1 MTAFYSLNEQSKRG
15 VNAISSRLSLRQPQ
29 RDSLE
34 ILAHI
39 LELNPPVKGGDL
51 VAELAKVQEA
61 YPNVASFD
69 REFVSL
75 CFALATGVGKTRL
88 MGAFMALLYTQY
100 GVRNFFV
107 LAPNLTIYNKL
118 ITDFSPASP
127 KYVLNGLQEFANNPP
142 LVVTGDN
149 YDSGIDVGSGRLNE
163 DEVTINVFNVAK
175 ISSEVRGGKAP
186 RIKRLSE
193 YIGQSYFEYLAGL
206 EDLVM
211 IMDESHRYRASAGF
225 KAINELKPMLGLEL
239 TATPQIESGT
249 TPERFKNIIYDYPL
263 ANAIADGFV
272 KEPAVATRED
282 FNADNYGE
290 EELEDLKIRD
300 GVVVHED
307 TKIELATFARNHNLP
322 IVKPF
327 MLVVAKDT
335 AHADNIVERI
345 KRDDFF
351 GGRYKDKVITVHSNQ
366 KSTESDETIA
376 RLLAVEDPNEP
387 TEIVVHVDKLKEGW
401 DVRNLYTIV
410 PLRAA
415 NSSTLVEQS
424 IGRGLRLPYGK
435 RMGVA
440 AVDRLTIV
448 AHDKFDAIINE
459 ANKPNSIIRSV
470 IRIGKDVSLV
480 GKKAVTVTNTAIEQ
494 LIGRPTVQPVP
505 AQQFEL
511 GIQEKPSL
519 TTREEQAVVN
529 LIVEAVKENERRVS
543 DVPNL
548 EALIKP
554 DVQER
559 IVKRVTEAYETTYQP
574 VQAEFAETSMNPD
587 IAAIVKDSL
596 RRYLDL
602 NIGIPRISVRPKGA
616 VRTGFKDFELDTT
629 AINQQPVDQNILI
642 QLLRTSD
649 RERIHADL
657 AYATEE
663 RFEDYIVRNLVD
675 FDDIS
680 YDEHADILYKLSSQV
695 VSKLRNYL
703 DTDEEVLN
711 VIQFNQ
717 RQFSTYIHAQMQ
729 KHWWQEADEGYEVM
743 VSRGYQT
750 FTDTSYS
757 ADGDEKLRNVHQ
769 PLATGERD
777 RIAGMLFGGFERCSY
792 PVQKFSSD
800 SERMFA
806 SLLEKDLDAKKWFKP
821 TRDQFAISYRD
832 ASGSTSSYEP
842 DFVVETAT
850 HKYIIEPK
858 QASMINDHNVQAKKE
873 AAVTWC
879 RNATEHEHKNGGKAW
894 AYVLVP
900 HTAILPSA
908 TLSGLVQQ
916 FQGQLR
922 NGEFQND

>member
-1 MTAFYSLNEQSKRG
+1 MEAFYSLNDQSKRN
-15 VNAISSRLSLRQPQ
+15 VNAIASRLSLRQPQ

-34 ILAHI
+34 ILAHV
-39 LELNPPVKGGDL
+39 LEMCPPQKGGDL
-51 VAELAKVQEA
+51 TEQLAKVQEV
-61 YPNVASFD
+61 YTNVASFD
-69 REFVSL
+69 REFVSM

-88 MGAFMALLYTQY
+88 MGAFMSLLYTQY

-118 ITDFSPASP
+118 IADFSPASR

-142 LVVTGDN
+142 LVITGDN
-149 YDSGIDVGSGRLNE
+149 YDSGIDVGSGRLNQ

-193 YIGQSYFEYLAGL
+193 YIGQSYFEYLASL
-206 EDLVM
+206 DDLVM

-239 TATPQIESGT
+239 TATPQVENAGRAT
-249 TPERFKNIIYDYPL
+249 RFTNVIYDYPL

-300 GVVVHED
+300 GIVVHED
-307 TKIELATFARNHNLP
+307 TKIELATFAHNHNLP
-322 IVKPF
+322 VVKPF
-327 MLVVAKDT
+327 MLIVAKDT
-335 AHADNIVERI
+335 AHADKIVERI

-366 KSTESDETIA
+366 RGEESDEIIA
-376 RLLAVEDPNEP
+376 RLLAVEDPNEL

-401 DVRNLYTIV
+401 DVTNLYTIV

-415 NSSTLVEQS
+415 NSTTLVEQS
-424 IGRGLRLPYGK
+424 IGRGLRLPYAK

-470 IRIGKDVSLV
+470 VRIGKDVNLV
-480 GKKAVTVTNTAIEQ
+480 GKKAITVTNTAIEQ
-494 LIGRPTVQPVP
+494 LIGHESVQQPVKE
-505 AQQFEL
+505 QQFEL
-511 GIQEKPSL
+511 EIQSKPTL
-519 TTREEQAVVN
+519 KTKEEQAVVN
-529 LIVEAVKENERRVS
+529 LIVEAIKENERRVAE
-543 DVPNL
+543 VPNL

-554 DVQER
+554 EVQER
-559 IVKRVTEAYETTYQP
+559 IAKKVAEAYETTYMP
-574 VQAEFAETSMNPD
+574 NQAEFAETSTKPD

-596 RRYLDL
+596 KRYLDL

-616 VRTGFKDFELDTT
+616 VRTGFKNFELDVT

-642 QLLRTSD
+642 QHLRTSD
-649 RERIHADL
+649 RSKIHADL

-663 RFEDYIVRNLVD
+663 RVEDYIVRNLVD

-680 YDEHADILYKLSSQV
+680 YYDHAEILYKLSSQLV
-695 VSKLRNYL
+695 VKLLSYL
-703 DTDEEVLN
+703 QTDEEVLN
-711 VIQFNQ
+711 VVQFNQ
-717 RQFSTYIHAQMQ
+717 KQFATHIHSQMQ
-729 KHWWQEADEGYEVM
+729 KHWWQEADEGYDVV

-750 FTDTSYS
+750 FTDTTY
-757 ADGDEKLRNVHQ
+757 AVDGNEKLRNVHQ
-769 PLATGERD
+769 PLPTGERD
-777 RIAGMLFGGFERCSY
+777 RIGGMLFGGFERCSY

-800 SERMFA
+800 TERMFA
-806 SLLEKDLDAKKWFKP
+806 SLLEKDMDAKKWFKP

-832 ASGSTSSYEP
+832 SNGSTAMYEP
-842 DFVVETAT
+842 DFVVETDT
-850 HKYIIEPK
+850 YKYIVEPK
-858 QASMINDHNVQAKKE
+858 QASMITDSNVLAKKS

-879 RNATEHEHKNGGKAW
+879 ENATKHELSNGGKTW
-894 AYVLVP
+894 VYVLIP
-900 HTAILPSA
+900 HTAIVPSA
-908 TLSGLVQQ
+908 TLKGLVQQ
-916 FQGQLR
+916 F
-922 NGEFQND
+922 NC

>member
-1 MTAFYSLNEQSKRG
+1 MEAFYSLNEQSKRS

-39 LELNPPVKGGDL
+39 LEKNPPVKGGDL

-142 LVVTGDN
+142 LVITGDN
-149 YDSGIDVGSGRLNE
+149 YDSGIDVGSGRLNQ

-193 YIGQSYFEYLAGL
+193 YIGQSYFEYLASL

-249 TPERFKNIIYDYPL
+249 TPERFKNVIYDYPL

-366 KSTESDETIA
+366 KGTESDETIA

-459 ANKPNSIIRSV
+459 ANKPNSIIRAV
-470 IRIGKDVSLV
+470 IRIGKDINLV

-505 AQQFEL
+505 SQQFEL
-511 GIQEKPSL
+511 GVQAKPAL
-519 TTREEQAVVN
+519 TTREEQTVVN
-529 LIVEAVKENERRVS
+529 LIVEAIKENERRVT

-554 DVQER
+554 DVQAR
-559 IVKRVTEAYETTYQP
+559 IAKKVTEAYETTYQP
-574 VQAEFAETSMNPD
+574 AQAEFDVTSTKPD
-587 IAAIVKDSL
+587 IGAIVKESL
-596 RRYLDL
+596 QRYLDL
-602 NIGIPRISVRPKGA
+602 NIGIPRISVRPKGT
-616 VRTGFKDFELDTT
+616 VRTGFKDFELDTS

-642 QLLRTSD
+642 QHLRTSD
-649 RERIHADL
+649 RSKIHADL

-695 VSKLRNYL
+695 VAKLRSYL
-703 DTDEEVLN
+703 SADEEVLN
-711 VIQFNQ
+711 VIQYNQ
-717 RQFSTYIHAQMQ
+717 RQFATYIHSQMQ
-729 KHWWQEADEGYEVM
+729 KHWWQEADEGYEVT

-757 ADGDEKLRNVHQ
+757 ADGNEKLRNVHQ

-777 RIAGMLFGGFERCSY
+777 RIGGMLFGGFERCSY

-806 SLLEKDLDAKKWFKP
+806 SLLEKDLDAVKWFKP

-832 ASGSTSSYEP
+832 ASGSTATYEP

-850 HKYIIEPK
+850 HKYIVEPK
-858 QASMINDHNVQAKKE
+858 QASLINDANVQAKKS

-879 RNATEHEHKNGGKAW
+879 QNATEHELKNGGKAW

-908 TLSGLVQQ
+908 TLKGLVQQ
-916 FQGQLR
+916 YKG
-922 NGEFQND
+922 

>member
-1 MTAFYSLNEQSKRG
+1 MTAFYSLSEKSKRS
-15 VNAISSRLSLRQPQ
+15 VSAISSRLSLRQPQ

-34 ILAHI
+34 ILAHV
-39 LELNPPVKGGDL
+39 LEINPPTKGGDL
-51 VAELAKVQEA
+51 VTELTKVQEA

-100 GVRNFFV
+100 EVRNFFV
-107 LAPNLTIYNKL
+107 LAPNLTIYTKL
-118 ITDFSPASP
+118 ISDFTPSSP
-127 KYVLNGLQEFANNPP
+127 KYVLNGLQEFSNNAPR
-142 LVVTGDN
+142 VITGDN
-149 YDSGIDVGSGRLNE
+149 YDSGIDVRTRTFNTE
-163 DEVTINVFNVAK
+163 EVTINVFNVAK

-193 YIGQSYFEYLAGL
+193 YIGQSYFDYLAGL
-206 EDLVM
+206 KDLVM

-249 TPERFKNIIYDYPL
+249 TPERFKNVIYDYPL

-366 KSTESDETIA
+366 KGVESDETIA

-470 IRIGKDVSLV
+470 VRIGTDVSLV

-505 AQQFEL
+505 SQQFEL
-511 GIQEKPSL
+511 GVQEKPVL
-519 TTREEQAVVN
+519 TTREEQTVVN
-529 LIVEAVKENERRVS
+529 LIVEAIKENERRVT

-559 IVKRVTEAYETTYQP
+559 IAKKVTEAYETTYQP
-574 VQAEFAETSMNPD
+574 AQAEFAETSTKPD

-596 RRYLDL
+596 KRYLDL

-616 VRTGFKDFELDTT
+616 VRTGFKDFELDTS

-642 QLLRTSD
+642 QHLRTSD

-680 YDEHADILYKLSSQV
+680 YDEHADILYKLSGQV
-695 VSKLRNYL
+695 VAKLRTYL
-703 DTDEEVLN
+703 INDDEVLN

-717 RQFSTYIHAQMQ
+717 RQFSTYIHSQMQ
-729 KHWWQEADEGYEVM
+729 EHWWQAADEGYEVT

-757 ADGDEKLRNVHQ
+757 ADGNEKLRNVHQ

-777 RIAGMLFGGFERCSY
+777 RIGGMLFGGFVRCSY

-832 ASGSTSSYEP
+832 SNGSTATYEP
-842 DFVVETAT
+842 DFVVETST
-850 HKYIIEPK
+850 YKYIVEPK
-858 QASMINDHNVQAKKE
+858 QASLINDPNVQAKKS

-879 RNATEHEHKNGGKAW
+879 YNATQHELKHGGKSW
-894 AYVLVP
+894 AYVLIP

-908 TLSGLVQQ
+908 TLSGLIQQ
-916 FQGQLR
+916 YKG
-922 NGEFQND
+922 

>member
-1 MTAFYSLNEQSKRG
+1 MEAFYSLNDQSKRN
-15 VNAISSRLSLRQPQ
+15 VNAISSRLSLRKPQ

-34 ILAHI
+34 ILAHV
-39 LELNPPVKGGDL
+39 LEMCPPRKGGDL
-51 VAELAKVQEA
+51 ETQLAKVQEV
-61 YPNVASFD
+61 YTNVTSFD

-88 MGAFMALLYTQY
+88 MGAFMSLLYMQY
-100 GVRNFFV
+100 GVRNFFI
-107 LAPNLTIYNKL
+107 LAPNLTIYEKL
-118 ITDFSPASP
+118 ISDFSPVSP
-127 KYVLNGLQEFANNPP
+127 KYVLNGLQEFANNSPI
-142 LVVTGDN
+142 VITGDN
-149 YDSGIDVGSGRLNE
+149 YDSGIDVGSGRLNQ
-163 DEVTINVFNVAK
+163 DEVTINIFNVAK

-206 EDLVM
+206 DDLVM

-239 TATPQIESGT
+239 TATPQVESGT
-249 TPERFKNIIYDYPL
+249 KATRFTNVIYDYPL

-300 GVVVHED
+300 GVLVHED

-322 IVKPF
+322 VVKPF

-335 AHADNIVERI
+335 SHADKIVEQI
-345 KRDDFF
+345 KREDFF

-366 KSTESDETIA
+366 RGEESDETIA
-376 RLLAVEDPNEP
+376 RLLAVEDPAEP

-415 NSSTLVEQS
+415 NSTTLVEQS
-424 IGRGLRLPYGK
+424 IGRGLRLPYAK

-470 IRIGKDVSLV
+470 VRIGKDVNLV

-494 LIGRPTVQPVP
+494 LIGRPSTQPAP
-505 AQQFEL
+505 EQQFVLE
-511 GIQEKPSL
+511 IQEKPL
-519 TTREEQAVVN
+519 IQTKEEQTVVN
-529 LIVEAVKENERRVS
+529 LIVEAIKENERRVN

-554 DVQER
+554 DIQER
-559 IVKRVTEAYETTYQP
+559 IAKQVTEAYEMTFMSK
-574 VQAEFAETSMNPD
+574 QAELAGISTKPD
-587 IAAIVKDSL
+587 ITGIVKESL
-596 RRYLDL
+596 KKYLDL
-602 NIGIPRISVRPKGA
+602 NIGIPRITVRPKGN
-616 VRTGFKDFELDTT
+616 VRTGFKDFELDVS

-642 QLLRTSD
+642 QHLRTS
-649 RERIHADL
+649 ERQSIHADL

-663 RFEDYIVRNLVD
+663 RVEDYIVRNLVD

-680 YDEHADILYKLSSQV
+680 YYDHAAILYKLSSQLV
-695 VSKLRNYL
+695 AKLRSYL
-703 DTDEEVLN
+703 QTDDEVLN
-711 VIQFNQ
+711 VVQFNQ
-717 RQFSTYIHAQMQ
+717 KTFASYIHSQMLQ
-729 KHWWQEADEGYEVM
+729 QWWQEADEGYDVI

-750 FTDTSYS
+750 FTDTSYT
-757 ADGDEKLRNVHQ
+757 ADGNEKLRNVHE
-769 PLATGERD
+769 PLAIGERD
-777 RIAGMLFGGFERCSY
+777 RINGMVFGGFKRCSY

-806 SLLEKDLDAKKWFKP
+806 SLLEKDVDVKKWFKP

-832 ASGSTSSYEP
+832 SNGGTAIYEP
-842 DFVVETAT
+842 DFVVETDT
-850 HKYIIEPK
+850 HKYIVEPK
-858 QASMINDHNVQAKKE
+858 QASLMTDGNVLAKKS

-879 RNATEHEHKNGGKAW
+879 ENATKHELSNGGKPW
-894 AYVLVP
+894 TYVLMP

-908 TLSGLVQQ
+908 TLKGLVQQ
-916 FQGQLR
+916 FKG
-922 NGEFQND
+922 

>member
-1 MTAFYSLNEQSKRG
+1 MEAFYSLSDQSKRN

-34 ILAHI
+34 ILAHV
-39 LELNPPVKGGDL
+39 LEMCPPKKGGDL
-51 VAELAKVQEA
+51 EAQLAKVQEI
-61 YPNVASFD
+61 YTNIASFD

-88 MGAFMALLYTQY
+88 MGAFMSLLYTQY

-142 LVVTGDN
+142 LVITGDN
-149 YDSGIDVGSGRLNE
+149 YDSGIDVGSGRLNQ

-193 YIGQSYFEYLAGL
+193 YIGQSYFEYLASL
-206 EDLVM
+206 DDLVM

-239 TATPQIESGT
+239 TATPQVETGT
-249 TPERFKNIIYDYPL
+249 KATRFTNVIYDYPL

-290 EELEDLKIRD
+290 DELEDLKIRD
-300 GVVVHED
+300 GFVVHED

-322 IVKPF
+322 VVKPF

-335 AHADNIVERI
+335 SHADKIVERI

-366 KSTESDETIA
+366 RGDESDETIA
-376 RLLAVEDPNEP
+376 RLLAVEDPVEP

-415 NSSTLVEQS
+415 NSTTLVEQS
-424 IGRGLRLPYGK
+424 IGRGLRLPYAK

-459 ANKPNSIIRSV
+459 ANKPNSYIRSV
-470 IRIGKDVSLV
+470 VRIGKDINLV

-494 LIGRPTVQPVP
+494 LIGPESVQQPVEGN
-505 AQQFEL
+505 QFEL
-511 GIQEKPSL
+511 DVTTKPIL
-519 TTREEQAVVN
+519 KTKEEQAVVN
-529 LIVEAVKENERRVS
+529 LIVEAIKENERRVTA
-543 DVPNL
+543 VPNL

-559 IVKRVTEAYETTYQP
+559 IAKQVTKAYETTFMPKQT
-574 VQAEFAETSMNPD
+574 EFAETSTKPD
-587 IAAIVKDSL
+587 IAAIVKESL
-596 RRYLDL
+596 KRYLDL
-602 NIGIPRISVRPKGA
+602 NIGIPRITVRPKGN
-616 VRTGFKDFELDTT
+616 VQTGFKDFELDVS

-642 QLLRTSD
+642 QHLRTS
-649 RERIHADL
+649 ERQSIHADL

-663 RFEDYIVRNLVD
+663 RVEDYIVRNLVD

-680 YDEHADILYKLSSQV
+680 YYDHAEILYKLSSQLV
-695 VSKLRNYL
+695 AKLRSYL
-703 DTDEEVLN
+703 QTVEEVLN
-711 VIQFNQ
+711 VVQFNQ
-717 RQFSTYIHAQMQ
+717 KTFATHIHSQMQ
-729 KHWWQEADEGYEVM
+729 QHWWQEADEGYDVV

-750 FTDTSYS
+750 FTDMSYT
-757 ADGDEKLRNVHQ
+757 ADGNEKLRNVHQ
-769 PLATGERD
+769 ALATGERD
-777 RIAGMLFGGFERCSY
+777 RITGMIFGGFERCSY

-806 SLLEKDLDAKKWFKP
+806 SLLEKDADVKKWFKP

-832 ASGSTSSYEP
+832 SNGSTAMYEP
-842 DFVVETAT
+842 DFVVETNT
-850 HKYIIEPK
+850 HKYIVEPK
-858 QASMINDHNVQAKKE
+858 QASLVSDPNVQAKKS

-879 RNATEHEHKNGGKAW
+879 ENATKHELSNGGKAW
-894 AYVLVP
+894 AYVLIP

-908 TLSGLVQQ
+908 TLRGLVSQ
-916 FQGQLR
+916 FSS
-922 NGEFQND
+922 

>member
-1 MTAFYSLNEQSKRG
+1 MTAFYSLNEQSKRS

-61 YPNVASFD
+61 YPSVVSFD

-107 LAPNLTIYNKL
+107 LAPNLTIYTKL
-118 ITDFSPASP
+118 ITDFSPASS

-142 LVVTGDN
+142 LVITGDN
-149 YDSGIDVGSGRLNE
+149 YDSGIDVGSGRLNQ

-193 YIGQSYFEYLAGL
+193 YIGQSYFEYLASL

-366 KSTESDETIA
+366 KGTESDETIA

-494 LIGRPTVQPVP
+494 LIGRPIVQPVP
-505 AQQFEL
+505 EQQFEL
-511 GIQEKPSL
+511 GVQEKPVL
-519 TTREEQAVVN
+519 TTREEQTVVN
-529 LIVEAVKENERRVS
+529 LIVEAIKENERRVS

-559 IVKRVTEAYETTYQP
+559 IAKKVTAAYETTYQP
-574 VQAEFAETSMNPD
+574 AQAEFAETSTKPD

-602 NIGIPRISVRPKGA
+602 NIGIPRISVRPKGT
-616 VRTGFKDFELDTT
+616 VRTGFKDFDLDTS

-657 AYATEE
+657 AYATED
-663 RFEDYIVRNLVD
+663 RLEDYIVRNLVD

-680 YDEHADILYKLSSQV
+680 YDEHADILYKLSGQV
-695 VSKLRNYL
+695 VSKLRSYL
-703 DTDEEVLN
+703 GTDEEVLN

-717 RQFSTYIHAQMQ
+717 RQFSTYIHSQMQ
-729 KHWWQEADEGYEVM
+729 KHWWQEADEGYEVT

-777 RIAGMLFGGFERCSY
+777 RIGGMLFGGFERCSY

-806 SLLEKDLDAKKWFKP
+806 SLLEKDLDTKKWFKP

-832 ASGSTSSYEP
+832 ANGSTATYEP

-858 QASMINDHNVQAKKE
+858 QASLMNDPNVQAKKS

-879 RNATEHEHKNGGKAW
+879 QNATEHELKNAGKAW
-894 AYVLVP
+894 SYVLVP

-916 FQGQLR
+916 YKG
-922 NGEFQND
+922 

>member
-1 MTAFYSLNEQSKRG
+1 MEAFYSLNDLSKRN

-34 ILAHI
+34 ILAHV
-39 LELNPPVKGGDL
+39 LEMCPPQKGGNL
-51 VAELAKVQEA
+51 EAQLAKVQEV
-61 YPNVASFD
+61 YTNVASFD

-88 MGAFMALLYTQY
+88 MGAFMSLLYTQY

-142 LVVTGDN
+142 LVITGDN
-149 YDSGIDVGSGRLNE
+149 YDSGIDVGSGRLNQ

-193 YIGQSYFEYLAGL
+193 YIGQSYFEYLASL
-206 EDLVM
+206 DDLVM

-239 TATPQIESGT
+239 TATPQVENAGRAT
-249 TPERFKNIIYDYPL
+249 RFTNVIYDYPL

-322 IVKPF
+322 VVKPF

-335 AHADNIVERI
+335 SHADKIVERI

-366 KSTESDETIA
+366 RGEESDETIA
-376 RLLAVEDPNEP
+376 RLLAVESPTEP

-415 NSSTLVEQS
+415 NSTTLVEQS

-435 RMGVA
+435 RMGVP

-470 IRIGKDVSLV
+470 VRIGKDVNLV

-494 LIGRPTVQPVP
+494 LIGHQAVQQPV
-505 AQQFEL
+505 QGNQFEL
-511 GIQEKPSL
+511 DVTTKPIL
-519 TTREEQAVVN
+519 KTKEEQAVVN
-529 LIVEAVKENERRVS
+529 LIVEAIKDNERRVTA
-543 DVPNL
+543 VPNL

-559 IVKRVTEAYETTYQP
+559 IAKQVAEAYETTFMP
-574 VQAEFAETSMNPD
+574 KQAEFAETSTKPD
-587 IAAIVKDSL
+587 IAAIVKESL
-596 RRYLDL
+596 KRYLDL
-602 NIGIPRISVRPKGA
+602 NIGIPRITVRPKGN
-616 VRTGFKDFELDTT
+616 VRTGFKDFELDVS

-642 QLLRTSD
+642 QHLRTS
-649 RERIHADL
+649 ERQSIHADL

-663 RFEDYIVRNLVD
+663 RVEDYIVRNLVD

-680 YDEHADILYKLSSQV
+680 YYDHAEILYKLSSQLV
-695 VSKLRNYL
+695 AKLRSYL
-703 DTDEEVLN
+703 QTDEEVLN
-711 VIQFNQ
+711 VVQFNQ
-717 RQFSTYIHAQMQ
+717 KTFATHIHSQMQ
-729 KHWWQEADEGYEVM
+729 QHWWQEADEGYDVV

-750 FTDTSYS
+750 FTDTSYT

-769 PLATGERD
+769 ALATGERD
-777 RIAGMLFGGFERCSY
+777 RITGMVFGGFERCSY

-806 SLLEKDLDAKKWFKP
+806 SLLEKDADVKKWFKP

-832 ASGSTSSYEP
+832 SNGSTAMYEP
-842 DFVVETAT
+842 DFVVETNT
-850 HKYIIEPK
+850 HKYIVEPK
-858 QASMINDHNVQAKKE
+858 QASLVNDSNVQAKKR
-873 AAVTWC
+873 AAVAWC
-879 RNATEHEHKNGGKAW
+879 ENATKHELSNGGKAW
-894 AYVLVP
+894 AYLLVP

-908 TLSGLVQQ
+908 TLKGLVQQ
-916 FQGQLR
+916 YGA
-922 NGEFQND
+922 

>member
-1 MTAFYSLNEQSKRG
+1 MEAFYSLNEQSKRS

-39 LELNPPVKGGDL
+39 LEINPPVKGGDL

-142 LVVTGDN
+142 LVITGDN
-149 YDSGIDVGSGRLNE
+149 YDSGIDVGSGRLNQ

-193 YIGQSYFEYLAGL
+193 YIGQSYFEYLASL

-249 TPERFKNIIYDYPL
+249 TPERFKNVIYDYPL

-366 KSTESDETIA
+366 KGTESDETIA

-459 ANKPNSIIRSV
+459 ANKPGSIIRAV
-470 IRIGKDVSLV
+470 VRIGKDINLV

-505 AQQFEL
+505 SQQFDL
-511 GIQEKPSL
+511 GVQAKPAL
-519 TTREEQAVVN
+519 TTREEQTVVN
-529 LIVEAVKENERRVS
+529 LIVEAIKENERRVT

-554 DVQER
+554 DVQAR
-559 IVKRVTEAYETTYQP
+559 IAKKVTEAYETTYQP
-574 VQAEFAETSMNPD
+574 AQAEFAETSTKPD

-596 RRYLDL
+596 KRYLDL
-602 NIGIPRISVRPKGA
+602 NIGIPRISVRPKGT
-616 VRTGFKDFELDTT
+616 VRTGFKDFELDTS

-642 QLLRTSD
+642 QHLRTSD
-649 RERIHADL
+649 RSKIHADL

-695 VSKLRNYL
+695 VAKLRSYL
-703 DTDEEVLN
+703 SADEEVLN
-711 VIQFNQ
+711 VIQYNQ
-717 RQFSTYIHAQMQ
+717 RQFATYIHSQMQ
-729 KHWWQEADEGYEVM
+729 KHWWQEADEGYEVT

-757 ADGDEKLRNVHQ
+757 ADGNEKLRNVHQ

-777 RIAGMLFGGFERCSY
+777 RIGGMLFGGFERCSY

-806 SLLEKDLDAKKWFKP
+806 SLLEKDLDAVKWFKP

-832 ASGSTSSYEP
+832 ASGSTATYEP

-850 HKYIIEPK
+850 HKYIVEPK
-858 QASMINDHNVQAKKE
+858 QASLINDANVQAKKS

-879 RNATEHEHKNGGKAW
+879 QNATEHELKNGGKAW

-908 TLSGLVQQ
+908 TLKGLVQQ
-916 FQGQLR
+916 YG
-922 NGEFQND
+922 G

>member
-1 MTAFYSLNEQSKRG
+1 MEAFYSLNDQSKRN
-15 VNAISSRLSLRQPQ
+15 VNAIASRLSLRQPQ

-34 ILAHI
+34 ILAHV
-39 LELNPPVKGGDL
+39 LEMCPPQKDGDL
-51 VAELAKVQEA
+51 TEQLAKVQEV
-61 YPNVASFD
+61 YTSVASFD

-88 MGAFMALLYTQY
+88 MGAFMSLLYTQY

-118 ITDFSPASP
+118 IADFSPASR

-142 LVVTGDN
+142 LVITGDN
-149 YDSGIDVGSGRLNE
+149 YDSGIDVGSGRLNQ

-193 YIGQSYFEYLAGL
+193 YIGQSYFEYLASL
-206 EDLVM
+206 DDLVM

-239 TATPQIESGT
+239 TATPQIENAGRAT
-249 TPERFKNIIYDYPL
+249 RFTNVIYDYPL

-300 GVVVHED
+300 GIVVHED

-322 IVKPF
+322 VVKPF

-335 AHADNIVERI
+335 SHADKIVERI

-366 KSTESDETIA
+366 RGEESDEIIA

-401 DVRNLYTIV
+401 DVTNLYTIV

-415 NSSTLVEQS
+415 NSTTLVEQS
-424 IGRGLRLPYGK
+424 IGRGLRLPYAK

-470 IRIGKDVSLV
+470 VRIGKDVNLV

-494 LIGRPTVQPVP
+494 LIGHESVQQPVKE
-505 AQQFEL
+505 QQFEL
-511 GIQEKPSL
+511 EIQSAPVLK
-519 TTREEQAVVN
+519 TKEEQVVVN
-529 LIVEAVKENERRVS
+529 LYIEAIKDFERRVAE
-543 DVPNL
+543 VPSL

-554 DVQER
+554 EVQER
-559 IVKRVTEAYETTYQP
+559 ITEQVTKAYETTYKP
-574 VQAEFAETSMNPD
+574 AQAELEITSTKPD
-587 IAAIVKDSL
+587 IAAIVKNISK
-596 RRYLDL
+596 RFVDL
-602 NIGIPRISVRPKGA
+602 NIGVPRISVRPKGV
-616 VRTGFKDFELDTT
+616 VRTGFKDFDLDVT

-642 QLLRTSD
+642 QHLRTSD
-649 RERIHADL
+649 RSKIHADL
-657 AYATEE
+657 AYTNEE
-663 RFEDYIVRNLVD
+663 RVENYIVRNLVD
-675 FDDIS
+675 FDDIN
-680 YDEHADILYKLSSQV
+680 YDEHADILYKLSSQLIA
-695 VSKLRNYL
+695 KLRSYL
-703 DTDEEVLN
+703 QTDEEVLN
-711 VIQFNQ
+711 VVQFNQ
-717 RQFSTYIHAQMQ
+717 TQFATHIHSQMQ
-729 KHWWQEADEGYEVM
+729 KHWWQEADEGYDVV

-750 FTDTSYS
+750 FTESTYS
-757 ADGDEKLRNVHQ
+757 ADGNEKLRNVHQ
-769 PLATGERD
+769 SLATGERD
-777 RIAGMLFGGFERCSY
+777 RIGGMLFGGFERCSY

-806 SLLEKDLDAKKWFKP
+806 SLLEKDADAKKWFKP

-832 ASGSTSSYEP
+832 SNGSTAMYEP
-842 DFVVETAT
+842 DFVVETDT
-850 HKYIIEPK
+850 HKYIVEPK
-858 QASMINDHNVQAKKE
+858 QASMMTDPNVLAKKS

-879 RNATEHEHKNGGKAW
+879 ENATKHELNNGGKTW
-894 AYVLVP
+894 VYVLVP

-908 TLSGLVQQ
+908 TLKGLVQQ
-916 FQGQLR
+916 YG
-922 NGEFQND
+922 GK

>member
-1 MTAFYSLNEQSKRG
+1 MTAFYSLNEQSKRN

-69 REFVSL
+69 RDFVSL

-142 LVVTGDN
+142 LVITGDN
-149 YDSGIDVGSGRLNE
+149 YDGGIDVGSGRLNQ

-193 YIGQSYFEYLAGL
+193 YIGQSYFEYLASL
-206 EDLVM
+206 DDLVM

-249 TPERFKNIIYDYPL
+249 TPERFKNIIFDYPL

-282 FNADNYGE
+282 FNAENYGE

-351 GGRYKDKVITVHSNQ
+351 DGRYKDKVITVHSNQ
-366 KSTESDETIA
+366 KGTESDETIA

-470 IRIGKDVSLV
+470 VRIGKDVSLV

-505 AQQFEL
+505 SQQFEL
-511 GIQEKPSL
+511 GVQEKPVL
-519 TTREEQAVVN
+519 TTREEQTVVN
-529 LIVEAVKENERRVS
+529 LIVEAIKENERRVS

-559 IVKRVTEAYETTYQP
+559 IAKKVTEAYETTYQP
-574 VQAEFAETSMNPD
+574 AQAEFAETSTKPD

-596 RRYLDL
+596 KRYLDL
-602 NIGIPRISVRPKGA
+602 NIGIPRISVRPKGN
-616 VRTGFKDFELDTT
+616 VRTGFKDFELDTS

-642 QLLRTSD
+642 QHLRTSD
-649 RERIHADL
+649 RSRIHADL

-680 YDEHADILYKLSSQV
+680 YDEHADILYKLSSQAV
-695 VSKLRNYL
+695 AKLRSYL
-703 DTDEEVLN
+703 DTDEKVLN

-729 KHWWQEADEGYEVM
+729 QHWWQEADEGYEVT

-777 RIAGMLFGGFERCSY
+777 RIGGMLFGGFERCSY

-800 SERMFA
+800 SERAFA
-806 SLLEKDLDAKKWFKP
+806 SLLEKDLDVKKWFKP
-821 TRDQFAISYRD
+821 TRDQFSISYRD
-832 ASGSTSSYEP
+832 ASGTTANYEP

-858 QASMINDHNVQAKKE
+858 QASMMDDANVLAKKS

-879 RNATEHEHKNGGKAW
+879 QNATAHEVKNGGKEW
-894 AYVLVP
+894 AYILIP

-908 TLSGLVQQ
+908 TLSGLVKQYK
-916 FQGQLR
+916 G
-922 NGEFQND
+922 

>member
-1 MTAFYSLNEQSKRG
+1 MTAFYSLNEQSKRS

-34 ILAHI
+34 ILANI
-39 LELNPPVKGGDL
+39 LEINPPVKGGDL
-51 VAELAKVQEA
+51 TAELAKVQEA

-107 LAPNLTIYNKL
+107 LAPNLTIYTKL

-142 LVVTGDN
+142 LVITGDN
-149 YDSGIDVGSGRLNE
+149 YDSGIDVGSGRLNQ

-193 YIGQSYFEYLAGL
+193 YIGQSYFEYLASL
-206 EDLVM
+206 DDLVM

-249 TPERFKNIIYDYPL
+249 TPERFKNVIYDYPL

-366 KSTESDETIA
+366 KGTESDETIA

-470 IRIGKDVSLV
+470 IRIGKDINLV

-505 AQQFEL
+505 SQQFEL
-511 GIQEKPSL
+511 GVQQKPVL
-519 TTREEQAVVN
+519 TTREEQTVVN
-529 LIVEAVKENERRVS
+529 LIVEAIKENERRVT

-548 EALIKP
+548 ESLIKP
-554 DVQER
+554 EVQER
-559 IVKRVTEAYETTYQP
+559 IAKKVTEAYETTYQP
-574 VQAEFAETSMNPD
+574 AQAEFAETSTKPD

-596 RRYLDL
+596 KRYLDL
-602 NIGIPRISVRPKGA
+602 NIGIPRISVRPRGT
-616 VRTGFKDFELDTT
+616 VRTGFKDFELDTS
-629 AINQQPVDQNILI
+629 AVNQQPVDQNILI
-642 QLLRTSD
+642 QHLRTSD
-649 RERIHADL
+649 RSKIHADL

-695 VSKLRNYL
+695 VAKLRSYL
-703 DTDEEVLN
+703 SADAEVLN

-717 RQFSTYIHAQMQ
+717 RQFATYIHSQMQ
-729 KHWWQEADEGYEVM
+729 GHWWQEADEGYEVT

-757 ADGDEKLRNVHQ
+757 ADGNEKLRNVHQ

-777 RIAGMLFGGFERCSY
+777 RIGGMLFGGFERCSY

-806 SLLEKDLDAKKWFKP
+806 SLLEKDLDAMKWFKP

-832 ASGSTSSYEP
+832 ASGSTATYEP
-842 DFVVETAT
+842 DFVVETNT
-850 HKYIIEPK
+850 HKYIVEPK
-858 QASMINDHNVQAKKE
+858 QASLVNDPNVQAKKS

-879 RNATEHEHKNGGKAW
+879 DNATKHELSNGGKAW
-894 AYVLVP
+894 VYVLVP

-908 TLSGLVQQ
+908 TLKGLVQQ
-916 FQGQLR
+916 YKG
-922 NGEFQND
+922 

>member
-1 MTAFYSLNEQSKRG
+1 MKAFYSLNEKSKRN
-15 VNAISSRLSLRQPQ
+15 VNTISSRLSLREPQ

-34 ILAHI
+34 ILAHV
-39 LELNPPVKGGDL
+39 LEISPPVKGGDL
-51 VAELAKVQEA
+51 AAELTKVQEA
-61 YPNVASFD
+61 YPSVASFD

-118 ITDFSPASP
+118 VNDFSPASP
-127 KYVLNGLQEFANNPP
+127 KYVLSGLQEFANNPP
-142 LVVTGDN
+142 LVITGDN
-149 YDSGIDVGSGRLNE
+149 YDSGIDVGSGRLNP
-163 DEVTINVFNVAK
+163 DEATINVFNVAK

-193 YIGQSYFEYLAGL
+193 YIGQSYFEYLASL
-206 EDLVM
+206 DDLVM

-225 KAINELKPMLGLEL
+225 NAINELKPMIGLEL

-300 GVVVHED
+300 GILVHED

-335 AHADNIVERI
+335 SHADNIVARI

-366 KSTESDETIA
+366 KGIESDETIA

-387 TEIVVHVDKLKEGW
+387 TEVVVHVDKLKEGW

-435 RMGVA
+435 RTGA
-440 AVDRLTIV
+440 TPVDRLTIV

-470 IRIGKDVSLV
+470 VRIGKDINLV

-494 LIGRPTVQPVP
+494 LIGRPTIQPVP
-505 AQQFEL
+505 SQQFEL
-511 GIQEKPSL
+511 GIQEKPVL
-519 TTREEQAVVN
+519 TTREEQVVVN
-529 LIVEAVKENERRVS
+529 LIVEAIKENERRVS

-554 DVQER
+554 DVQEH
-559 IVKRVTEAYETTYQP
+559 ITKKVTEAYETTYQP
-574 VQAEFAETSMNPD
+574 AQAEFAETSAKPD

-596 RRYLDL
+596 KRYLEM
-602 NIGIPRISVRPKGA
+602 NIGIPRISVRPKGS
-616 VRTGFKDFELDTT
+616 VRTGFNDFELDTS

-642 QLLRTSD
+642 QHLRTND
-649 RERIHADL
+649 RQRIHADL
-657 AYATEE
+657 AYTTEE

-695 VSKLRNYL
+695 VAKLRSYL
-703 DTDEEVLN
+703 SVDEEVLN

-717 RQFSTYIHAQMQ
+717 RQFATYIHSQMQ
-729 KHWWQEADEGYEVM
+729 KHWWQEADEGYEVTI
-743 VSRGYQT
+743 SRGYQT

-757 ADGDEKLRNVHQ
+757 ADGNEKLRNVHV

-777 RIAGMLFGGFERCSY
+777 RIGGMLFGGFERCSY

-800 SERMFA
+800 SERLFA
-806 SLLEKDLDAKKWFKP
+806 SLLERDLDVKKWFKP
-821 TRDQFAISYRD
+821 TRDQFSISYRD
-832 ASGSTSSYEP
+832 ASGDTATYEP

-850 HKYIIEPK
+850 HKYIVEPK
-858 QASMINDHNVQAKKE
+858 QASLINNPNVIAKKG

-879 RNATEHEHKNGGKAW
+879 QNATEHELKNGGKAW

-900 HTAILPSA
+900 HTAILPST

-916 FQGQLR
+916 YQG
-922 NGEFQND
+922 

>member
-1 MTAFYSLNEQSKRG
+1 
-15 VNAISSRLSLRQPQ
+15 
-29 RDSLE
+29 
-34 ILAHI
+34 
-39 LELNPPVKGGDL
+39 
-51 VAELAKVQEA
+51 
-61 YPNVASFD
+61 
-69 REFVSL
+69 
-75 CFALATGVGKTRL
+75 
-88 MGAFMALLYTQY
+88 
-100 GVRNFFV
+100 
-107 LAPNLTIYNKL
+107 
-118 ITDFSPASP
+118 
-127 KYVLNGLQEFANNPP
+127 
-142 LVVTGDN
+142 
-149 YDSGIDVGSGRLNE
+149 
-163 DEVTINVFNVAK
+163 VTINVFNVAK

-193 YIGQSYFEYLAGL
+193 YIGQSYFEYLASL

-376 RLLAVEDPNEP
+376 RLLAVEDPSEP

-505 AQQFEL
+505 SQQFEL
-511 GIQEKPSL
+511 GVQEKPVL
-519 TTREEQAVVN
+519 TTREEQTVVN
-529 LIVEAVKENERRVS
+529 LIVEAIKENERRVT

-559 IVKRVTEAYETTYQP
+559 IAKKVTEAYESTYQP
-574 VQAEFAETSMNPD
+574 AQAEFAETSTKPN

-596 RRYLDL
+596 QRYLDM
-602 NIGIPRISVRPKGA
+602 NIGIPRISVRPKGT
-616 VRTGFKDFELDTT
+616 VRTGFKDFELDTS

-642 QLLRTSD
+642 QMLRTSD
-649 RERIHADL
+649 RSKIHADL

-663 RFEDYIVRNLVD
+663 RFENYIVRNLVD

-695 VSKLRNYL
+695 IDKLRSYL
-703 DTDEEVLN
+703 DSDDEVLN

-717 RQFSTYIHAQMQ
+717 RQFSTYIHSQMQ
-729 KHWWQEADEGYEVM
+729 AHWWQEADEGYEVS

-777 RIAGMLFGGFERCSY
+777 RIGGMLFGGFVRCSY

-832 ASGSTSSYEP
+832 SSGSTATYEP
-842 DFVVETAT
+842 DFVLETAT
-850 HKYIIEPK
+850 HKFIIEPK
-858 QASMINDHNVQAKKE
+858 QASLINDPNVQAKKR

-879 RNATEHEHKNGGKAW
+879 QNATKHELKNGGKAW
-894 AYVLVP
+894 SYVLVP

-908 TLSGLVQQ
+908 TLNGLIKQY
-916 FQGQLR
+916 G
-922 NGEFQND
+922 N

>member
-1 MTAFYSLNEQSKRG
+1 MEAFYSLNDQSKRN

-34 ILAHI
+34 ILAHV
-39 LELNPPVKGGDL
+39 LEMCPPQKGGDL
-51 VAELAKVQEA
+51 EAQLAKVQEI
-61 YPNVASFD
+61 YTNVASFD

-88 MGAFMALLYTQY
+88 MGAFMSLLYTQY

-142 LVVTGDN
+142 LVITGDN
-149 YDSGIDVGSGRLNE
+149 YDSGIDVGSGRLNQ

-193 YIGQSYFEYLAGL
+193 YIGRSYFEYLASL
-206 EDLVM
+206 DDLVM

-239 TATPQIESGT
+239 TATPQVETGT
-249 TPERFKNIIYDYPL
+249 KATRFTNVIYDYPL

-322 IVKPF
+322 VVKPF

-335 AHADNIVERI
+335 SHADKIVERI

-366 KSTESDETIA
+366 RGEESDETIA
-376 RLLAVEDPNEP
+376 RLLAVEDPAEP

-415 NSSTLVEQS
+415 NSTTLVEQS
-424 IGRGLRLPYGK
+424 IGRGLRLPYAK

-470 IRIGKDVSLV
+470 VRIGKDVNLV

-494 LIGRPTVQPVP
+494 LIGHESVQQPV
-505 AQQFEL
+505 QGNQFEL
-511 GIQEKPSL
+511 EVTTKPIL
-519 TTREEQAVVN
+519 KTKEEQAVVN
-529 LIVEAVKENERRVS
+529 LIVEAIKENERRVTA
-543 DVPNL
+543 VPNL

-559 IVKRVTEAYETTYQP
+559 IAKQVTEAYETTFMP
-574 VQAEFAETSMNPD
+574 KQAEFAETSTKPD

-596 RRYLDL
+596 KRYLDL
-602 NIGIPRISVRPKGA
+602 NIGIPRISVRPKGN
-616 VRTGFKDFELDTT
+616 VRTGFTDFDLDVT

-642 QLLRTSD
+642 QHLRTSD
-649 RERIHADL
+649 RQSIHADL

-663 RFEDYIVRNLVD
+663 HIENYIVRNLVD
-675 FDDIS
+675 FDDIN
-680 YDEHADILYKLSSQV
+680 YDEHAEILFKLSSQLLE
-695 VSKLRNYL
+695 KLRSYL
-703 DTDEEVLN
+703 QTDEEVLN
-711 VIQFNQ
+711 VVQFNQ
-717 RQFSTYIHAQMQ
+717 KTFATHIHSQMQ
-729 KHWWQEADEGYEVM
+729 QHWWQKADEGYDVV

-750 FTDTSYS
+750 FTDTSYT
-757 ADGDEKLRNVHQ
+757 ADGNEKLRNVHQ
-769 PLATGERD
+769 ALATGERD
-777 RIAGMLFGGFERCSY
+777 RITGMVFGGFERCSY
-792 PVQKFSSD
+792 PIQKFSSD

-806 SLLEKDLDAKKWFKP
+806 SLLEKDADVKKWFKP

-832 ASGSTSSYEP
+832 TNGSTAMYEP
-842 DFVVETAT
+842 DFVVETNT
-850 HKYIIEPK
+850 HKFIVEPK
-858 QASMINDHNVQAKKE
+858 QASLVNDPNVQAKKS
-873 AAVTWC
+873 AAVKWC
-879 RNATEHEHKNGGKAW
+879 ENATKHELGNGGKAW

-900 HTAILPSA
+900 HTAIQPSA
-908 TLSGLVQQ
+908 TLKGLVQQ
-916 FQGQLR
+916 YKG
-922 NGEFQND
+922 

>member
-1 MTAFYSLNEQSKRG
+1 MTAFYSLNEQSKRN

-69 REFVSL
+69 RDFVSL

-142 LVVTGDN
+142 LVITGDN
-149 YDSGIDVGSGRLNE
+149 YDSGIDVGSGRLNQ

-193 YIGQSYFEYLAGL
+193 YIGQSYFEYLASL
-206 EDLVM
+206 DDLVM

-249 TPERFKNIIYDYPL
+249 TPERFKNIIFDYPL

-351 GGRYKDKVITVHSNQ
+351 DGRYKDKVITVHSNQ
-366 KSTESDETIA
+366 KGTESDETIA

-470 IRIGKDVSLV
+470 VRIGKDVSLV

-505 AQQFEL
+505 SQQFEL
-511 GIQEKPSL
+511 GVQEKPVL

-529 LIVEAVKENERRVS
+529 LIVEAIKENERRVS

-559 IVKRVTEAYETTYQP
+559 IAKKVAEAYETTYQP
-574 VQAEFAETSMNPD
+574 AQAEFAEKSTKPD

-596 RRYLDL
+596 KRYLDL
-602 NIGIPRISVRPKGA
+602 NIGIPRISVRPKGN
-616 VRTGFKDFELDTT
+616 VRTGFKDFELDTS

-642 QLLRTSD
+642 QQLKTSD
-649 RERIHADL
+649 RSRIHADL

-680 YDEHADILYKLSSQV
+680 YDEHADILYKLSSQAV
-695 VSKLRNYL
+695 AKLRSYL
-703 DTDEEVLN
+703 DTDEKVLN

-729 KHWWQEADEGYEVM
+729 QHWWQEADEGYEVT

-777 RIAGMLFGGFERCSY
+777 RIGGMLFGGFERCSY

-800 SERMFA
+800 SERAFA
-806 SLLEKDLDAKKWFKP
+806 SLLEKDLDVKKWFKP
-821 TRDQFAISYRD
+821 TRDQFSISYRD
-832 ASGSTSSYEP
+832 ASGTTANYEP

-858 QASMINDHNVQAKKE
+858 QASMMDDANVLAKKS

-879 RNATEHEHKNGGKAW
+879 QNATAHEVKNGGKEW
-894 AYVLVP
+894 AYILIP

-908 TLSGLVQQ
+908 TLSGLVKQYK
-916 FQGQLR
+916 G
-922 NGEFQND
+922 

>member
-1 MTAFYSLNEQSKRG
+1 M
-15 VNAISSRLSLRQPQ
+15 
-29 RDSLE
+29 
-34 ILAHI
+34 
-39 LELNPPVKGGDL
+39 
-51 VAELAKVQEA
+51 
-61 YPNVASFD
+61 
-69 REFVSL
+69 
-75 CFALATGVGKTRL
+75 
-88 MGAFMALLYTQY
+88 
-100 GVRNFFV
+100 
-107 LAPNLTIYNKL
+107 
-118 ITDFSPASP
+118 
-127 KYVLNGLQEFANNPP
+127 
-142 LVVTGDN
+142 
-149 YDSGIDVGSGRLNE
+149 
-163 DEVTINVFNVAK
+163 TINVFNVAK

-225 KAINELKPMLGLEL
+225 KAINDLKPMLGLEL
-239 TATPQIESGT
+239 TATPQIESGV

-263 ANAIADGFV
+263 ANAITDGFV

-307 TKIELATFARNHNLP
+307 TKIELATYARNHNLP

-335 AHADNIVERI
+335 THADSIVERI

-440 AVDRLTIV
+440 AVDRLTII

-480 GKKAVTVTNTAIEQ
+480 GKKAVTVTNIAIEQ
-494 LIGRPTVQPVP
+494 LIGRPTVQPVLS
-505 AQQFEL
+505 QQFEL
-511 GIQEKPSL
+511 GVQEKPVL
-519 TTREEQAVVN
+519 TTREEQTVVN
-529 LIVEAVKENERRVS
+529 LIVEAIKENERRVA

-559 IVKRVTEAYETTYQP
+559 IARKVTEAYESTYQP
-574 VQAEFAETSMNPD
+574 AQAEFAETSTKPN

-596 RRYLDL
+596 QRYLDM
-602 NIGIPRISVRPKGA
+602 NIGIPRISVRPKGT
-616 VRTGFKDFELDTT
+616 VRTGFRDFELDTS

-649 RERIHADL
+649 RSKIHADL

-663 RFEDYIVRNLVD
+663 RLENYIVRNLVD

-680 YDEHADILYKLSSQV
+680 YDEHADILYKLSGQV
-695 VSKLRNYL
+695 VAKLLSYL
-703 DTDEEVLN
+703 DSDDEVLN

-717 RQFSTYIHAQMQ
+717 RQFATYIYSQMQ
-729 KHWWQEADEGYEVM
+729 KHWWQEADEGYEVS

-777 RIAGMLFGGFERCSY
+777 RIGGMLFGGFARCSY
-792 PVQKFSSD
+792 PVQKFNSD

-806 SLLEKDLDAKKWFKP
+806 SLLEKDSDAKKWFKP

-832 ASGSTSSYEP
+832 CNGSTAMYEP
-842 DFVVETAT
+842 DFVVETNT
-850 HKYIIEPK
+850 HKFIVEPK
-858 QASMINDHNVQAKKE
+858 QASMMSDPNVLAKKT

-879 RNATEHEHKNGGKAW
+879 ENATKHELSNGGKAW
-894 AYVLVP
+894 RYVLIP

-908 TLSGLVQQ
+908 TLTGLVQQ
-916 FQGQLR
+916 FGY
-922 NGEFQND
+922 

>member
-1 MTAFYSLNEQSKRG
+1 MTAFYSLNDQSKRS

-39 LELNPPVKGGDL
+39 LETNPPVKGGDL

-61 YPNVASFD
+61 YPNVTSFD

-100 GVRNFFV
+100 GVRNFFI

-142 LVVTGDN
+142 LVITGDN

-193 YIGQSYFEYLAGL
+193 YIGQSYFEYLASL
-206 EDLVM
+206 DDLVM

-249 TPERFKNIIYDYPL
+249 TPERFKNVIYDYPL

-366 KSTESDETIA
+366 KGTESDETIA

-470 IRIGKDVSLV
+470 IRIGKDINLV

-494 LIGRPTVQPVP
+494 LIGRPTVQPMP
-505 AQQFEL
+505 SQQFEL
-511 GIQEKPSL
+511 GVQEKPVL
-519 TTREEQAVVN
+519 TTREEQTVVN
-529 LIVEAVKENERRVS
+529 LIVEAIKENERRVV

-554 DVQER
+554 EVQER
-559 IVKRVTEAYETTYQP
+559 IAKKVTEAYETTYQP
-574 VQAEFAETSMNPD
+574 VQAEFAETSTKPD

-596 RRYLDL
+596 KRYLDL
-602 NIGIPRISVRPKGA
+602 NIGIPRISVRPKGT
-616 VRTGFKDFELDTT
+616 VRTGFKDFELDTS

-642 QLLRTSD
+642 QHLRTSD

-663 RFEDYIVRNLVD
+663 YFENYIVRNLVD

-695 VSKLRNYL
+695 VARLRSYL
-703 DTDEEVLN
+703 SSDEEVLN

-717 RQFSTYIHAQMQ
+717 RQFATYIHSQMQ
-729 KHWWQEADEGYEVM
+729 DHWWQEADDGYEVI

-757 ADGDEKLRNVHQ
+757 ADGNEKLRNVHV

-777 RIAGMLFGGFERCSY
+777 RISGMLFGGFERCSY

-806 SLLEKDLDAKKWFKP
+806 SMLEKDLDAKKWFKP
-821 TRDQFAISYRD
+821 TRDQFSISYRD
-832 ASGSTSSYEP
+832 TSGSTATYEP

-850 HKYIIEPK
+850 HKYIVEPK
-858 QASMINDHNVQAKKE
+858 QASLINDTNVQAKRS
-873 AAVTWC
+873 ASVTWC
-879 RNATEHEHKNGGKAW
+879 QNATEHELKNGGKAW

-900 HTAILPSA
+900 HTAIVASA
-908 TLSGLVQQ
+908 TLSGLVRQ
-916 FQGQLR
+916 FS
-922 NGEFQND
+922 